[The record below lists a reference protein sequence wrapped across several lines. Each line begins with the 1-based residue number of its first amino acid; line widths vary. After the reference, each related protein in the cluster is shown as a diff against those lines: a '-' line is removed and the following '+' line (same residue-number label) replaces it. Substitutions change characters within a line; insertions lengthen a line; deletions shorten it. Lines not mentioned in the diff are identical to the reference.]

1 MTGSRR
7 AAVREVRRTNPS
19 PPSVVLCTE
28 VLCRSVPRKQIIHKQ
43 APPQRA
49 APAGGAS
56 AAAELGEPGGDQA
69 SAGRRRQHD
78 GRQCCVEEAA
88 HEREGNAAVAR
99 RQGVLQAVFCL
110 HHFFFSPLP
119 LFLFQSWGWWSAS
132 CRVFVAPRAVALP
145 HLSYRISLSNKVV
158 VHDLWLVLHRSQFP
172 HHLPWQAQREIW
184 SHAVTPRDD
193 MIHSIVFLCIF
204 WKKQNI

>member
-110 HHFFFSPLP
+110 HHFFFSP
-119 LFLFQSWGWWSAS
+119 GWWSAS
-132 CRVFVAPRAVALP
+132 FSVFVAPRAVALP

-158 VHDLWLVLHRSQFP
+158 VHNLPLVLTRPRRRLRYVVQVPEAENEGGTDSRARRMLPSTLP
-172 HHLPWQAQREIW
+172 HKLL
-184 SHAVTPRDD
+184 SVT
-193 MIHSIVFLCIF
+193 I
-204 WKKQNI
+204 